1 MSPTLLQLSRG
12 LRKRK
17 KKKLR
22 APAFKGAPCRKAIIY
37 AVTKMAPRK
46 PNSARRRFV
55 KARLLFNKKRVFAKV
70 PGIGEVNI
78 MPHSIVLVR
87 GHGPKDTPGVNY
99 HLIRGA
105 FDFTLAEPYGRRK
118 RRSKFGLAKPEDDE
132 NN

>member
-1 MSPTLLQLSRG
+1 MAPTLLQLSRG
-12 LRKRK
+12 VRQAKKR
-17 KKKLR
+17 KLR
-22 APAFKGAPCRKAIIY
+22 APAFGGAPCRKAIIY

-78 MPHSIVLVR
+78 MAHSIVLVR

-105 FDFTLAEPYGRRK
+105 YDFNVPESYGRRK
-118 RRSKFGLAKPEDDE
+118 RRSKFGTIKPKEE
-132 NN
+132 NK

>member
-1 MSPTLLQLSRG
+1 MSPTLLQLSKGIRRG
-12 LRKRK
+12 KKR
-17 KKKLR
+17 KLR
-22 APAFKGAPCRKAIIY
+22 APAFEGAPCRKAIIY
-37 AVTKMAPRK
+37 SVTKMAPRK

-55 KARLLFNKKRVFAKV
+55 KARLIFNRKRVFAKV

-105 FDFTLAEPYGRRK
+105 YEFNTEESYGRRK
-118 RRSKFGLAKPEDDE
+118 RRSKFGLAKPVEE
-132 NN
+132 KK